1 MLDPWYVTGFAD
13 GEAAFTYSRAGGS
26 FGLYFSVKQ
35 REDNRQIVEEIHNFF
50 NNVGQIYRGKES
62 SGAPKSGSTK
72 PYAYYRVTKSS
83 ELQIIVEHFDKFPLQ
98 SEKKFEVYK
107 VWREMVVY
115 KKENYRKIDY
125 DHLSALAGKLS
136 SLNLQSRA
144 FKIHKRKWVK

>member
-62 SGAPKSGSTK
+62 SGAPKNGSTK

-98 SEKKFEVYK
+98 SEKKFGAYK

-115 KKENYRKIDY
+115 KKENYRKINY

>member
-50 NNVGQIYRGKES
+50 NNAGQIYRGKES
-62 SGAPKSGSTK
+62 SGAHKSGSTK

-98 SEKKFEVYK
+98 SEKKFEAYK
-107 VWREMVVY
+107 IWREMVVY
-115 KKENYRKIDY
+115 KKENYRKINY

>member
-13 GEAAFTYSRAGGS
+13 GEATFTYSRAGGS
-26 FGLYFSVKQ
+26 FGLYFSIKQ

-62 SGAPKSGSTK
+62 SGSPKSGSTK

-98 SEKKFEVYK
+98 SEKKFEAYK

-144 FKIHKRKWVK
+144 FKIHKRNG